1 MGRILFLALIIA
13 LLFWVIGSYRRS
25 LKKRE
30 EAHEEPRSLE
40 GEDMVRCVHCGVH
53 LPRSESIRI
62 GCPYRECRLE
72 YDLAFYRLRGR
83 VQAIWTDSQRMGGS
97 LVENKSALPFAEH
110 LRLKTR

>member
-30 EAHEEPRSLE
+30 DAHEEPRSLE

-53 LPRSESIRI
+53 LPRSESITSEGNFFCSDEHR
-62 GCPYRECRLE
+62 RL
-72 YDLAFYRLRGR
+72 
-83 VQAIWTDSQRMGGS
+83 
-97 LVENKSALPFAEH
+97 H
-110 LRLKTR
+110 LKL